1 MKQEILT
8 PDAPQPIGPYSQA
21 IKVSGGGEMLFISGQ
36 IAIDPSTGQFQNGTL
51 EEQTQLVMKNLLA
64 VLQAAGMDY
73 SHLVKTTIFLTDMAD
88 FSAMNGVYAAA
99 LGEHFPARETV
110 AVKALPANAKVEIS
124 GIAVK

>member
-1 MKQEILT
+1 
-8 PDAPQPIGPYSQA
+8 
-21 IKVSGGGEMLFISGQ
+21 
-36 IAIDPSTGQFQNGTL
+36 
-51 EEQTQLVMKNLLA
+51 VMKNLLA
-64 VLQAAGMDY
+64 VLQAASMDY

>member
-1 MKQEILT
+1 MKQVILT
-8 PDAPQPIGPYSQA
+8 SDAPQPIGPYSQA
-21 IKVSGGGEMLFISGQ
+21 IKVSDGREMLFISGQ
-36 IAIDPSTGQFQNGTL
+36 IAIDPSTGQFQNSSV

-64 VLQAAGMDY
+64 ILQASGMDY

-88 FSAMNGVYAAA
+88 FSAMNTVYTAA
-99 LGEHFPARETV
+99 LGKHFPARETV

>member
-1 MKQEILT
+1 
-8 PDAPQPIGPYSQA
+8 
-21 IKVSGGGEMLFISGQ
+21 
-36 IAIDPSTGQFQNGTL
+36 
-51 EEQTQLVMKNLLA
+51 MKNLQA

-88 FSAMNGVYAAA
+88 FSAMNKVYSAV
-99 LGEHFPARETV
+99 LGQHHPARETV